1 VTPDRDSTTAKHPT
15 NSLKARLQEGF
26 SNGLAKGWRRRDF
39 PKQTMSRAEI
49 SEKMLPDCLWL
60 QGYLAGRKRSPEKYQ
75 SSGKFKLRRTKFEDP
90 FSWKIL
96 AYSWGVGRSRCKLVL
111 ASLTVSKAGKQEK
124 SPVPGNVIDCART
137 ARAYYT
143 PENMFVW
150 CRVIEMKEEVENL
163 AYEDA
168 TSQNLDFRK
177 KAKLEWT
184 KLSDDERENWVA
196 MAREHFEI
204 QPYIRDL
211 LVDAII
217 DDPNK
222 SFERLSADIGYWCS
236 ASTIHRWLQQY
247 PLRDKEFH
255 SSVRKDFQSTKKGIV
270 RK

>member
-1 VTPDRDSTTAKHPT
+1 
-15 NSLKARLQEGF
+15 
-26 SNGLAKGWRRRDF
+26 
-39 PKQTMSRAEI
+39 
-49 SEKMLPDCLWL
+49 MLPDCLWL
-60 QGYLAGRKRSPEKYQ
+60 KAYLAGRKRSPERYKT
-75 SSGKFKLRRTKFEDP
+75 SGKFKQRRAKFADP
-90 FSWKIL
+90 LSWKFL
-96 AYSWGVGRSRCKLVL
+96 AYSWDVGEKLCRYVL
-111 ASLTVSKAGKQEK
+111 ASLNKAGKQDK
-124 SPVPGNVIDCART
+124 SFVPGNVIDCAKS

-143 PENMFVW
+143 PENMFVR

-163 AYEDA
+163 AYEDV

-196 MAREHFEI
+196 MARDHDEI

-211 LVDAII
+211 LVHAII

-222 SFERLSADIGYWCS
+222 SFERLSADIGYWCC